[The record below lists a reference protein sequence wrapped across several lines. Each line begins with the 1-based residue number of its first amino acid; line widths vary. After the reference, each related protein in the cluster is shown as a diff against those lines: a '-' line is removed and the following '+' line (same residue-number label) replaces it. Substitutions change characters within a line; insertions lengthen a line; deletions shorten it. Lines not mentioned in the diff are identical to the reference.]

1 MAYSRSFAWFILLSL
16 LFACYVYAAEEE
28 EDDDDPYKTT
38 DPKKREPSPCESLC
52 IIFIS
57 YKLIALFPGK
67 RTIAKVSVSAHQVI
81 LAL

>member
-52 IIFIS
+52 IILSLIS
-57 YKLIALFPGK
+57 LSLYFLANGPSLKFLFLPI
-67 RTIAKVSVSAHQVI
+67 RSF
-81 LAL
+81 